1 MRLYKALRNIV
12 PDTYSTFKYLTRNN
26 DYHFS
31 EWSGTTENQ
40 IYLYYWFYAK
50 DKIGKNTKR
59 VVIQEL
65 ESLLS
70 HCIQNNITLVNRK
83 LFKSIC
89 PTTYSSGPCG
99 YCVSIRLFEFLG
111 IAKYQGSNGFELI
124 DKEKIKQILT

>member
-31 EWSGTTENQ
+31 EWSATTENQ
-40 IYLYYWFYAK
+40 ICLYYWFFAK
-50 DKIGKNTKR
+50 DKIRKNKKR
-59 VVIQEL
+59 VVMQEL

-70 HCIQNNITLVNRK
+70 HCIQKNIPIVDRS
-83 LFKSIC
+83 LFESIC
-89 PTTYSSGPCG
+89 KITYSSGPCG